1 MDAPP
6 ARWRARECGP
16 CHFGLA
22 PAAGGGPSGALPA
35 GALAAPSAAAVLAF
49 GCTAFAGSAGI
60 LEQVART
67 AGAAQ
72 IHSASAYCER
82 CRQTTWICDPDAASL
97 DAAVVDFAVN
107 VQRTRA
113 VEHALAVS
121 RARNRVPA

>member
-1 MDAPP
+1 
-6 ARWRARECGP
+6 
-16 CHFGLA
+16 
-22 PAAGGGPSGALPA
+22 
-35 GALAAPSAAAVLAF
+35 VLAF